1 LEFPAD
7 RVVRLDPLISAVDGR
22 RLSQDCRKNRV
33 GLSLLPQLTGI
44 DVRHRQSC
52 SSRSGGRC
60 NCKPAYQAHVWSAR
74 DDKRIR
80 KTFTTLAAAR
90 AWRAE
95 AQAALGRGTL
105 KAPAAT
111 TVAAAA
117 EELVEGMRGGRIRT
131 RSGDLYKPS
140 AIRGYQAALRDRI
153 LPALGGKRLADVQR
167 RDVQHLADDLLA
179 QGLDPST
186 VRNALMPLRVIFRR
200 AIEDGELAVNPTAH
214 LRLPAVKGR
223 RERIA
228 SPEEARRLL
237 AALPERDRP
246 LWATALYAGLRR
258 GELLA
263 LRWDDV
269 DLAQGVI
276 RVERSY
282 DDKSGVEIEPKSRAG
297 HRKVPVVGA
306 LRDEL
311 VAHKTRQGRD
321 AGLVF
326 GTTPERPSDP
336 AGAWRR
342 AQTAWRRAGLDGI
355 GLHEARHTFA
365 SVLIAAGVNAKAITT
380 YMGHASIQT
389 TYDLYGKLMPG
400 SESEA
405 AALVD
410 AYLARA
416 DTASR
421 LAQLDES

>member
-1 LEFPAD
+1 
-7 RVVRLDPLISAVDGR
+7 
-22 RLSQDCRKNRV
+22 
-33 GLSLLPQLTGI
+33 
-44 DVRHRQSC
+44 
-52 SSRSGGRC
+52 
-60 NCKPAYQAHVWSAR
+60 VWSAR
-74 DDKRIR
+74 DQKRIR
-80 KTFTTLAAAR
+80 KTFPTLAAAR
-90 AWRAE
+90 SWRAE
-95 AQAALGRGTL
+95 AQTAIHHGTL
-105 KAPAAT
+105 RAPTAV
-111 TVAAAA
+111 TVREAA
-117 EELVEGMRGGRIRT
+117 EQLVEGMRSGRIRT

-140 AIRGYQAALRDRI
+140 AIRGYEAALRDRI
-153 LPALGGKRLADVQR
+153 LPALGGKRLAEVQR

-179 QGLDPST
+179 QRLDPST

-228 SPEEARRLL
+228 APEEARRLL
-237 AALPERDRP
+237 AALPERDRA

-263 LRWDDV
+263 LRWEDL
-269 DLAQGVI
+269 DLAKGVI
-276 RVERSY
+276 HVERSY

-297 HRKVPVVGA
+297 RRNVPIVGA
-306 LRDEL
+306 LRDEV

-326 GTTPERPSDP
+326 GTTAKRPLDP

-365 SVLIAAGVNAKAITT
+365 SILIAAGVNAKAITT

-400 SESEA
+400 SEAEA

-416 DTASR
+416 DTQAR
-421 LAQLDES
+421 LDQLESTGS